1 MGIGMK
7 TSTRLCS
14 VRFAITLVTALAATA
29 CGGGGGGGGSGD
41 GGSDSADGV
50 RVLHGSIDAA
60 PVDVVSSVSSSAV
73 VSQAV
78 FAGSK
83 GYRSLRSGAQ
93 VLSLTRALNPG
104 DVIAS
109 FNESITKGGR
119 YSILLYGDGE
129 TFGLRTRLIVDEVP
143 ASISGVAV
151 RVVNGVT
158 GAATLAVSISGG
170 GSESVGFGQ
179 NSQYIETSAGAVTIS
194 TARAADG
201 RAVSSLTRTLEAGHA
216 YTVLVAG
223 EIGYY
228 VKSVLFTD
236 K

>member
-1 MGIGMK
+1 MK
-7 TSTRLCS
+7 TTTLVCAF
-14 VRFAITLVTALAATA
+14 RFAIALTAALSATS
-29 CGGGGGGGGSGD
+29 CGGGGGGSGD

-60 PVDVVSSVSSSAV
+60 PVDVISSVASSAV

-83 GYRSLRSGAQ
+83 GYRSVPSGAQ
-93 VLSLTRALNPG
+93 VLSVTRALNSG

-109 FNESITKGGR
+109 FNETIAKGGR

-158 GAATLAVSISGG
+158 GAASLTVSVSGG
-170 GSESVGFGQ
+170 GSEQVGFGQ
-179 NSQYIETSAGAVTIS
+179 NSKYIETSAGDVTIAAS
-194 TARAADG
+194 RAADG
-201 RAVSSLTRTLEAGHA
+201 RPVSSLTRTLQAGRA

-228 VKSVLFTD
+228 VKSELFTD

>member
-1 MGIGMK
+1 MK
-7 TSTRLCS
+7 TN
-14 VRFAITLVTALAATA
+14 VRKYFFRCVIAVVVAVSSSA

-41 GGSDSADGV
+41 GGSNSSDGV
-50 RVLHGSIDAA
+50 RVLHGSIDVA
-60 PVDVVSSVSSSAV
+60 PVDVISSAGSGAV

-83 GYRSLRSGAQ
+83 GYRSLGSGEQ
-93 VLSLTRALNPG
+93 ILSLTRSLNSG

-109 FNESITKGGR
+109 FNESIAKGGR
-119 YSILLYGDGE
+119 YSILLYGDEE
-129 TFGLRTRLIVDEVP
+129 TFGVRTRFIVDEIP
-143 ASISGVAV
+143 ASISGAAV

-158 GAATLAVSISGG
+158 GAASLTVSVSGVAPQR
-170 GSESVGFGQ
+170 VGFGQ
-179 NSQYIETSAGAVTIS
+179 NSEYIETSAGEVTIS
-194 TARAADG
+194 TSRAADG
-201 RAVSSLTRTLEAGHA
+201 QRVSSISRTLQAGRA

-228 VKSVLFTD
+228 VKSVLYTD

>member
-1 MGIGMK
+1 MGMYMK
-7 TSTRLCS
+7 TMTRVCS
-14 VRFAITLVTALAATA
+14 IRFAVVLAATLSATA

-50 RVLHGSIDAA
+50 RVFHGSIDAA
-60 PVDVVSSVSSSAV
+60 PVDVISSVSSSAV

-83 GYRSLRSGAQ
+83 GYRSLRAGEQ
-93 VLSLTRALNPG
+93 VLSLTRALNSG

-109 FNESITKGGR
+109 FSENIAKGGR

-143 ASISGVAV
+143 MSVSGAAV

-158 GAATLAVSISGG
+158 GAASLNVSISGG
-170 GSESVGFGQ
+170 ASEKVGFGQ
-179 NSQYIETSAGAVTIS
+179 NSEYIETSAGDVTIS
-194 TARAADG
+194 TSRAADG
-201 RAVSSLTRTLEAGHA
+201 RAVSSVTRTLEAGRA

>member
-1 MGIGMK
+1 MNTVSQM
-7 TSTRLCS
+7 RS
-14 VRFAITLVTALAATA
+14 VRLMAATVLVSALTA
-29 CGGGGGGGGSGD
+29 CGGGGGGGGGGSSD

-60 PVDVVSSVSSSAV
+60 PVDVISSAASSAIV
-73 VSQAV
+73 TQAT

-83 GYRSLRSGAQ
+83 GYRSLGSGDQ
-93 VLSLTRALNPG
+93 VLSLTRAMNSG
-104 DVIAS
+104 DVISS
-109 FNESITKGGR
+109 FSANIEKGGK

-129 TFGLRTRLIVDEVP
+129 TFGLRSRLIVDEVP
-143 ASISGVAV
+143 KDIAGAVV

-158 GAATLAVSISGG
+158 GAAALTVSVSGG
-170 GSESVGFGQ
+170 GSEQVGFGQ
-179 NSQYIETSAGAVTIS
+179 NSSYIGAGAGEVTITTS
-194 TARAADG
+194 RAADG
-201 RAVSSLTRTLEAGHA
+201 QRVSSITRTLQAGRA

-223 EIGYY
+223 EVGYY

>member
-1 MGIGMK
+1 MK
-7 TSTRLCS
+7 TTVTTFAL
-14 VRFAITLVTALAATA
+14 RFVMALAISLVATA
-29 CGGGGGGGGSGD
+29 CGGGGGGGESGD

-60 PVDVVSSVSSSAV
+60 PVDVISSVASSAV

-78 FAGSK
+78 FAGAK
-83 GYRSLRSGAQ
+83 GYRSLRPGEQ
-93 VLSLTRALNPG
+93 VLSLTRALNSG

-109 FNESITKGGR
+109 FNQNIAKGGR

-143 ASISGVAV
+143 ASISGAAV

-158 GAATLAVSISGG
+158 GAASLNVSISGG
-170 GSESVGFGQ
+170 GSEQVGFGQ
-179 NSQYIETSAGAVTIS
+179 NSQYIETSAGDVTIS
-194 TARAADG
+194 TSRAADG
-201 RAVSSLTRTLEAGHA
+201 RVVSSVTRTLQAGRA

-223 EIGYY
+223 EVGYY

>member
-1 MGIGMK
+1 MK
-7 TSTRLCS
+7 TTVTSFAL
-14 VRFAITLVTALAATA
+14 RFVMTLAISLVATA

-60 PVDVVSSVSSSAV
+60 PVDVISSAASSAV

-78 FAGSK
+78 FAGAK
-83 GYRSLRSGAQ
+83 GYRSLRSGEQ

-109 FNESITKGGR
+109 FNQNIAKGGR

-143 ASISGVAV
+143 ASISGASV

-158 GAATLAVSISGG
+158 GAASLNVSISGG
-170 GSESVGFGQ
+170 GSEQIGFGQ
-179 NSQYIETSAGAVTIS
+179 NSRYIETSAGDVTIS
-194 TARAADG
+194 TSRAADG
-201 RAVSSLTRTLEAGHA
+201 RVVSSVTPTLQAGRA

-223 EIGYY
+223 EVGYY

>member
-1 MGIGMK
+1 MK
-7 TSTRLCS
+7 KTDQSSSFRLIA
-14 VRFAITLVTALAATA
+14 VTVLAFAFTA
-29 CGGGGGGGGSGD
+29 CGGGGGGGGSSD

-60 PVDVVSSVSSSAV
+60 PVDVISSAASSAV
-73 VSQAV
+73 VSQAT
-78 FAGSK
+78 FAGTK
-83 GYRSLRSGAQ
+83 GYRSLSSGDQ
-93 VLSLTRALNPG
+93 VLSLTRALNTG
-104 DVIAS
+104 DVISS
-109 FNESITKGGR
+109 FNANIEKGGR
-119 YSILLYGDGE
+119 YSILLYGDGD

-143 ASISGVAV
+143 TDIAGAAV

-158 GAATLAVSISGG
+158 GAAAINVSISGG
-170 GSESVGFGQ
+170 GSEQVGFGQ
-179 NSQYIETSAGAVTIS
+179 NSSYMEASPGDVTITTS
-194 TARAADG
+194 RAADG
-201 RAVSSLTRTLEAGHA
+201 QSVSSVTRTLQAGHS